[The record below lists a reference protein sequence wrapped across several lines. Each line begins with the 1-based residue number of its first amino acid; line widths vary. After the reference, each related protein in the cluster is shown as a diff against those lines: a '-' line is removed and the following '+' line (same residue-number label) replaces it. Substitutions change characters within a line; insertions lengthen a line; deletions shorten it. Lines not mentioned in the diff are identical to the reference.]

1 MKSFFLPLLMVGVL
15 FNWTTSVLMTHV
27 AAAETDTSPEWR
39 GAAASVV
46 ITPDKPMW
54 MSGYASRTKPSEGK
68 VHDLYAK
75 LLILEDNRGEKV
87 VIITTDLIGI
97 TPALRDP
104 IAARLESEFKIPS
117 AALLMNASHTHC
129 GPELRE
135 DKATRRGLGG
145 DRGAE
150 ARQYTKQLVEKLLKA
165 IAETLP
171 RLEPVELKY
180 ASARAGFAMNRRLP
194 TPQGVINSPN
204 PEGPVD
210 QRVPVLIVERPDS
223 SLVAAMFGYACHN
236 TTLSFYQFCGDY
248 AGYAQEYLEEAHPGM
263 VALFMM
269 GCGGDQNPYPRR
281 SLDLAKQH
289 GRALSNAVEVALSV
303 RHPREIH
310 GRLGIA
316 MEEVE
321 LEFATPPA
329 REELLKR
336 KETGNKYEQSHAVR
350 LLDQL
355 EERGGIQTS
364 YAFPLQVIQ
373 LGNDLTLVAICGETV
388 VDYSLR
394 LQREL
399 KTGAGNSGNGDKEPV
414 IWVAGYS
421 NNVFG
426 YLPSLRVLKEGGY
439 EGNRAM
445 IYTSYPGPF
454 AESVEQR
461 VVSKIKDLTAQARKS
476 TLQK

>member
-1 MKSFFLPLLMVGVL
+1 
-15 FNWTTSVLMTHV
+15 
-27 AAAETDTSPEWR
+27 
-39 GAAASVV
+39 
-46 ITPDKPMW
+46 
-54 MSGYASRTKPSEGK
+54 
-68 VHDLYAK
+68 
-75 LLILEDNRGEKV
+75 
-87 VIITTDLIGI
+87 
-97 TPALRDP
+97 
-104 IAARLESEFKIPS
+104 
-117 AALLMNASHTHC
+117 
-129 GPELRE
+129 LRE

-150 ARQYTKQLVEKLLKA
+150 ARQYTKMLVEKLLKA
-165 IAETLP
+165 IETTLP
-171 RLEPVELKY
+171 RLEPVQLKY

-194 TPQGVINSPN
+194 TSEGVINSPY

-223 SLVAAMFGYACHN
+223 SLMAALFGYACHN

-248 AGYAQEYLEEAHPGM
+248 AGYAQEYLEAAHPGM

-303 RHPREIH
+303 KQPRAIH
-310 GRLGIA
+310 GPLGVA
-316 MEEVE
+316 LEEVE
-321 LEFATPPA
+321 LEFATPPS

-373 LGNDLTLVAICGETV
+373 FGNDLTLAAICGETV

-394 LQREL
+394 LQQEL
-399 KTGAGNSGNGDKEPV
+399 KSGTGNSGEQEPV
-414 IWVAGYS
+414 VWIAGYS
-421 NNVFG
+421 NHVFG

-445 IYTSYPGPF
+445 IYSSYPGPF

-461 VVSKIKDLTAQARKS
+461 VVSKIHELTNQARKS
-476 TLQK
+476 AQPK

>member
-1 MKSFFLPLLMVGVL
+1 MKIQNRPIVFVVALLAWISCGAGSNL
-15 FNWTTSVLMTHV
+15 LS
-27 AAAETDTSPEWR
+27 AEAVQKPEWR
-39 GAAASVV
+39 AAAVSVV
-46 ITPDKPMW
+46 ITPEKPMW
-54 MSGYASRTKPSEGK
+54 MSGYAARDKPSEGK

-75 LLILEDNRGEKV
+75 VLIIEDARGQKV
-87 VIITTDLIGI
+87 VIVTTDLIGI

-104 IAARLESEFKIPS
+104 IAASLESEYKIPA

-135 DKATRRGLGG
+135 DKASRRGLGG

-150 ARQYTKQLVEKLLKA
+150 AREYTQALGRKIVAA
-165 IAETLP
+165 IGQTLSK
-171 RLEPVELKY
+171 LEPATLKY
-180 ASARAGFAMNRRLP
+180 SYGRAGFAMNRRLP
-194 TPQGVINSPN
+194 TPQGVINSPH

-210 QRVPVLIVERPDS
+210 QRVPVLSVARPDGS
-223 SLVAAMFGYACHN
+223 VMAALFGYACHN

-248 AGYAQEYLEEAHPGM
+248 AGFAQEYLEADHPGM

-289 GRALSNAVEVALSV
+289 GRALANAVEVALEV
-303 RHPREIH
+303 KQPRLIQ

-316 MEEVE
+316 MDDVE
-321 LEFATPPA
+321 LEFATPPS
-329 REELLKR
+329 REELLKI
-336 KETGNKYEQSHAVR
+336 KESGNKYENSHATR
-350 LLDQL
+350 LLEQL
-355 EERGGIQTS
+355 EERGGIQTR

-373 LGNDLTLVAICGETV
+373 FGNDLTLVAICGETV

-394 LQREL
+394 LQKEL
-399 KTGAGNSGNGDKEPV
+399 KSGYGASGDSEPV

-421 NNVFG
+421 NHVFG

-439 EGNRAM
+439 EGATAM
-445 IYTSYPGPF
+445 IYSAYPGPF
-454 AESVEQR
+454 TDSVENR
-461 VVSKIKDLTAQARKS
+461 VVTKIQELTALARKAAN
-476 TLQK
+476 

>member
-1 MKSFFLPLLMVGVL
+1 MKSFFLPLLMVTVL
-15 FNWTTSVLMTHV
+15 FNWTTPVVLTQV
-27 AAAETDTSPEWR
+27 AAAETDTRPEWR

-54 MSGYASRTKPSEGK
+54 MSGYASRTKPSQGK

-150 ARQYTKQLVEKLLKA
+150 ARLYTKQLVEKLLKA
-165 IAETLP
+165 LAETLP
-171 RLEPVELKY
+171 RLEPVDLKY

-303 RHPREIH
+303 KQPREIH

-316 MEEVE
+316 MDEVE

-350 LLDQL
+350 LLEQL

-373 LGNDLTLVAICGETV
+373 LGNDLTLAAICGETV

-399 KTGAGNSGNGDKEPV
+399 KTGVGNTGTGNKEPV
-414 IWVAGYS
+414 VWVAGYS

-461 VVSKIKDLTAQARKS
+461 VVSTIKDLTAQARNS

>member
-1 MKSFFLPLLMVGVL
+1 MMKLMQQCLLVL
-15 FNWTTSVLMTHV
+15 ILFGGLSAGGNRCLS
-27 AAAETDTSPEWR
+27 AAEAKPKTEWK
-39 GAAASVV
+39 AFAASVV
-46 ITPDKPMW
+46 ITPEKSMW
-54 MSGYASRTKPSEGK
+54 MSGYAARTKPSEGK

-75 LLILEDNRGEKV
+75 LLILEDARGQKL

-104 IAARLESEFKIPS
+104 IAARLEADYKIPS

-135 DKATRRGLGG
+135 AKAARRGIGG
-145 DRGAE
+145 DRAAE
-150 ARQYTKQLVEKLLKA
+150 AREYTQGLVIKLMAA
-165 IAETLP
+165 IGEALP
-171 RLEPVELKY
+171 QLEPAVLKY
-180 ASARAGFAMNRRLP
+180 SSGRAGFSMNRRLP
-194 TPQGVINSPN
+194 TKDGVINSPH

-210 QRVPVLIVERPDS
+210 QRVPVLMVERPDG
-223 SLVAAMFGYACHN
+223 SLMAAMFGYACHN

-248 AGYAQEYLEEAHPGM
+248 AGYAQEYLEADHPGT

-289 GRALSNAVEVALSV
+289 GRSLANAVETALSV
-303 RHPREIH
+303 KQPRVIH
-310 GRLGIA
+310 GPLGVA
-316 MEEVE
+316 MEDVE
-321 LEFATPPA
+321 LEFAAPPSKA
-329 REELLKR
+329 ELMKQ
-336 KETGNKYEQSHAVR
+336 KENGNKYEVSHAIR

-355 EERGGIQTS
+355 EERGGIQTR

-373 LGNDLTLVAICGETV
+373 FGKDLTLVAVCGETV
-388 VDYSLR
+388 VDYSHR
-394 LQREL
+394 FQKEL
-399 KTGAGNSGNGDKEPV
+399 KSGFGAAADMDPV
-414 IWVAGYS
+414 VWVAGYS

-439 EGNRAM
+439 EGARAM
-445 IYTSYPGPF
+445 IYSSYPGPF

-461 VVSKIKDLTAQARKS
+461 VASKVQQLTEQARRAA
-476 TLQK
+476 LGD

>member
-1 MKSFFLPLLMVGVL
+1 MKFYFRQFLILTVLIIGMV
-15 FNWTTSVLMTHV
+15 SVTETHV
-27 AAAETDTSPEWR
+27 SAAENDSKPEWR
-39 GAAASVV
+39 GAATSVV
-46 ITPDKPMW
+46 ITPDEPMW
-54 MSGYASRTKPSEGK
+54 MSGYAARTKPSEGK

-75 LLILEDNRGEKV
+75 LLILEDTRGQKV

-97 TPALRDP
+97 TRALRDP
-104 IAARLESEFKIPS
+104 IAARLESDFNIPS

-150 ARQYTKQLVEKLLKA
+150 ARQYTKMLVEKLLKA
-165 IAETLP
+165 IEATLP

-194 TPQGVINSPN
+194 TPKGVINSPY

-210 QRVPVLIVERPDS
+210 QRVPVLIVERPDR
-223 SLVAAMFGYACHN
+223 SLMAALFGYACHN

-248 AGYAQEYLEEAHPGM
+248 AGYAQEYLEDAHPGM

-303 RHPREIH
+303 KQPREIH
-310 GRLGIA
+310 GPLGVA
-316 MEEVE
+316 MEAVE
-321 LEFATPPA
+321 LEFATPPS
-329 REELLKR
+329 REELLER
-336 KETGNKYEQSHAVR
+336 RETGNKYEQSHAVR

-373 LGNDLTLVAICGETV
+373 FGNDLTLAAICGETV

-394 LQREL
+394 LQQEL
-399 KTGAGNSGNGDKEPV
+399 KTSTGNSSDQKPV
-414 IWVAGYS
+414 VWVAGYS
-421 NNVFG
+421 NHVFG

-454 AESVEQR
+454 ADSVEQR
-461 VVSKIKDLTAQARKS
+461 VVSKIHELTNQARK
-476 TLQK
+476 TTQQK

>member
-1 MKSFFLPLLMVGVL
+1 MKIYLRQFAIVAVLITGCLSGNESILL
-15 FNWTTSVLMTHV
+15 S
-27 AAAETDTSPEWR
+27 AETVKKTEWQA
-39 GAAASVV
+39 AAASVV
-46 ITPDKPMW
+46 ITPEKPMW
-54 MSGYASRTKPSEGK
+54 MSGYAARNKPSEGK

-75 LLILEDNRGEKV
+75 ILIIQDVKGQKV

-104 IAARLESEFKIPS
+104 IAARLESEFKIPA

-135 DKATRRGLGG
+135 GKATRRGLGS

-150 ARQYTKQLVEKLLKA
+150 AREYTQGLVKKL
-165 IAETLP
+165 IATIGKTLP
-171 RLEPVELKY
+171 KLEPVTLKY
-180 ASARAGFAMNRRLP
+180 SYGRAGFAMNRRLP
-194 TPQGVINSPN
+194 TTKGVSNSPH
-204 PEGPVD
+204 PQGPVD
-210 QRVPVLIVERPDS
+210 QRVPVLSVRRIDGS
-223 SLVAAMFGYACHN
+223 IVAALFGYACHN

-248 AGYAQEYLEEAHPGM
+248 AGFAQEYLEADHPGM

-289 GRALSNAVEVALSV
+289 GRALANAVEVALSV
-303 RHPREIH
+303 RQPRMIH
-310 GRLGIA
+310 GPLGVA
-316 MEEVE
+316 MDDVE
-321 LEFATPPA
+321 LEFATPPT
-329 REELLKR
+329 REELLKQ
-336 KETGNKYEQSHAVR
+336 KERGNKYEKSHAER
-350 LLDQL
+350 LLAQL
-355 EERGGIQTS
+355 EERGGIQTR

-373 LGNDLTLVAICGETV
+373 FGTDLTLVAICGETV

-394 LQREL
+394 LQKDL
-399 KTGAGNSGNGDKEPV
+399 KTGFGAAEDVEPI

-439 EGNRAM
+439 EGGGAM
-445 IYTSYPGPF
+445 TYTSYPGPF
-454 AESVEQR
+454 TDSVER
-461 VVSKIKDLTAQARKS
+461 HVVSKIEELTIQARNASK
-476 TLQK
+476 

>member
-1 MKSFFLPLLMVGVL
+1 MKIYLRQFAIVAVLITGCLSGNKSILLSAETVKKIE
-15 FNWTTSVLMTHV
+15 WQ
-27 AAAETDTSPEWR
+27 AAAT
-39 GAAASVV
+39 SVV
-46 ITPDKPMW
+46 ITPEKPMW
-54 MSGYASRTKPSEGK
+54 MSGYAARNKPSEGK

-75 LLILEDNRGEKV
+75 ILIIQDVKGQKV

-104 IAARLESEFKIPS
+104 IAARLESEFKIPA

-135 DKATRRGLGG
+135 GKATRRGLGS

-150 ARQYTKQLVEKLLKA
+150 AREYTQGLVKKI
-165 IAETLP
+165 IATIGKTLSK
-171 RLEPVELKY
+171 LEPVTLKY
-180 ASARAGFAMNRRLP
+180 SYGRAGFAMNRRLP
-194 TPQGVINSPN
+194 TTKGVSNSPH
-204 PEGPVD
+204 PQGPVD
-210 QRVPVLIVERPDS
+210 QRVPVLSVRRIDGS
-223 SLVAAMFGYACHN
+223 IVAALFGYACHN

-248 AGYAQEYLEEAHPGM
+248 AGFAQEYLEADHPGM

-289 GRALSNAVEVALSV
+289 GRALANAVEVALSV
-303 RHPREIH
+303 RQPRMIH
-310 GRLGIA
+310 GPLGVA
-316 MEEVE
+316 MDDVE
-321 LEFATPPA
+321 LEFATPPT
-329 REELLKR
+329 REELLKQ
-336 KETGNKYEQSHAVR
+336 KERGNKYEKSHAES
-350 LLDQL
+350 LLAQL
-355 EERGGIQTS
+355 EERGGIQTR

-373 LGNDLTLVAICGETV
+373 FGTDLTLVAICGETV

-394 LQREL
+394 LQKDL
-399 KTGAGNSGNGDKEPV
+399 KTGFGAVEDVEPI

-439 EGNRAM
+439 EGSGAM
-445 IYTSYPGPF
+445 TYTSYPGPF
-454 AESVEQR
+454 TDSVEKR
-461 VVSKIKDLTAQARKS
+461 VVSKIEELTNQARKTS
-476 TLQK
+476 K

>member
-1 MKSFFLPLLMVGVL
+1 MKSFFLPLLMVTVL
-15 FNWTTSVLMTHV
+15 FNWTTPVVLTQV
-27 AAAETDTSPEWR
+27 AAAETDTRPEWR

-54 MSGYASRTKPSEGK
+54 MSGYASRTKPSQGK

-150 ARQYTKQLVEKLLKA
+150 ARLYTKQLVEKLLKA
-165 IAETLP
+165 LAETLP

-303 RHPREIH
+303 KQPREIH

-316 MEEVE
+316 MDEVE

-350 LLDQL
+350 LLEQL

-373 LGNDLTLVAICGETV
+373 LGNDLTLAAICGETV

-399 KTGAGNSGNGDKEPV
+399 KTGVGNTGTGNKEPV
-414 IWVAGYS
+414 VWVAGYS

-461 VVSKIKDLTAQARKS
+461 VVSTIKDLTAQARNS